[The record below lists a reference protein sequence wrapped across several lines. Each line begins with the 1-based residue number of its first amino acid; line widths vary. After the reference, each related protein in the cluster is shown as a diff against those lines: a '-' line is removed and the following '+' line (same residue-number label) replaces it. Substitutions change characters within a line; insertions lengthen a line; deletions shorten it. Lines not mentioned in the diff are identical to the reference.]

1 MLMRRHLVI
10 ALIAVLIL
18 LAQYCFAQQKNE
30 VAGIFG
36 RVFVSHQ
43 TVPGTNF
50 MGNSVA
56 FGDGIAFEGNYARLL
71 KGGDRASLFV
81 EVPVI
86 VIVDQDLNYGRNVIP
101 EGYRAYFVTPSA
113 RVTLF
118 QNAPVNP
125 WFSFGGGFAH
135 FSESSTLLF
144 GGPNPGK
151 TGNTTG
157 VLQFGA
163 GADIRILEHF
173 SVRGEVRDFYSG
185 VPQLNVNTGKSRQNN
200 LFVGVGIVW
209 HIGH

>member
-1 MLMRRHLVI
+1 MLMRRHLGI

-18 LAQYCFAQQKNE
+18 LAPYSLAQQKNE

-50 MGNSVA
+50 VGNSVA
-56 FGDGIAFEGNYARLL
+56 FGDGIAFEGNYACLL
-71 KGGDRASLFV
+71 KSGDRASLFV
-81 EVPVI
+81 EVPVMF
-86 VIVDQDLNYGRNVIP
+86 IVDQDLNYGLNVIP
-101 EGYRAYFVTPSA
+101 EGYHAYFVTPSA
-113 RVTLF
+113 RVKLF
-118 QNAPVNP
+118 PNAPINP
-125 WFSFGGGFAH
+125 WGSLGGGFAH
-135 FSESSTLLF
+135 FSESSTLVF
-144 GGPNPGK
+144 GGPSPGK

-157 VLQFGA
+157 VLQFGG
-163 GADIRILEHF
+163 GADIRIMEHF
-173 SVRGEVRDFYSG
+173 SLRGEVRDFYSG

>member
-1 MLMRRHLVI
+1 MRQHLGI

-18 LAQYCFAQQKNE
+18 IAQYSLAQQKNE

-36 RVFVSHQ
+36 HTFVGHQ

-50 MGNSVA
+50 VGNTIA
-56 FGDGIAFEGNYARLL
+56 FGSGFSFDITYGRLL
-71 KGGDRASLFV
+71 KSGDRAALFI
-81 EVPVI
+81 EVPVMF
-86 VIVDQDLNYGRNVIP
+86 DTDEDLNYGINVIP

-113 RVTLF
+113 RVTLS
-118 QNAPVNP
+118 PHSPINP
-125 WFSFGGGFAH
+125 WLSFGGGFGH

-151 TGNTTG
+151 TGSTTG
-157 VLQFGA
+157 VLQFGG
-163 GADIRILEHF
+163 GADIRVMEHF

-185 VPQLNVNTGKSRQNN
+185 VPRLNVNTGKSRQNN

>member
-1 MLMRRHLVI
+1 MRQHLAI
-10 ALIAVLIL
+10 AFIAVLIFL
-18 LAQYCFAQQKNE
+18 VQCAVAQQKNE

-36 RVFVSHQ
+36 RTFVSHQ

-50 MGNSVA
+50 VGNSVA

-71 KGGDRASLFV
+71 KSGDRASLFV
-81 EVPVI
+81 EVPVMF
-86 VIVDQDLNYGRNVIP
+86 IVDQDLNYGLNVIP
-101 EGYRAYFVTPSA
+101 EGYKAYFVAPSA

-118 QNAPVNP
+118 QNAPINP
-125 WFSFGGGFAH
+125 WFSFGGGFGH
-135 FSESSTLLF
+135 FSSSSTLVF

-163 GADIRILEHF
+163 GADIRIMEHF

>member
-1 MLMRRHLVI
+1 MRQHLGI

-18 LAQYCFAQQKNE
+18 LAQCSWAQQKNE

-36 RVFVSHQ
+36 RTFVSHQ

-50 MGNSVA
+50 VGNTVA

-71 KGGDRASLFV
+71 KGGDRASLSV
-81 EVPVI
+81 EVPVMF
-86 VIVDQDLNYGRNVIP
+86 IVDQDLNYGLNVIP

-113 RVTLF
+113 RVTVS
-118 QNAPVNP
+118 PHSPINP
-125 WFSFGGGFAH
+125 WGSFGGGFAH
-135 FSESSTLLF
+135 FSSSSTLVF

-163 GADIRILEHF
+163 GADIRIMEHF
-173 SVRGEVRDFYSG
+173 SLRGEVRDFYSG